1 MTDTAM
7 PPRSSDPLTS
17 GRGRKGGPKLLPRFV
32 LRLDE
37 TTYDV
42 LREYAHREHVPMNV
56 VVREAVRAYLK
67 DHL

>member
-1 MTDTAM
+1 MTDTAI
-7 PPRSSDPLTS
+7 PPRSNS

-32 LRLDE
+32 LRLDD

-42 LREYAHREHVPMNV
+42 LRDFAHRAHKPMNV
-56 VVREAVRAYLK
+56 IVRDAVRAYLK